1 MWLGVKYL
9 TSGQQNKPKKLRHTG
24 RGGNDGPVIGSW
36 SLESSVI
43 DSLEWVEPNSWRSK
57 KSWEYYILITV

>member
-36 SLESSVI
+36 GLESSVI
-43 DSLEWVEPNSWRSK
+43 DSLEWVEPNS
-57 KSWEYYILITV
+57 